1 MNLSY
6 QGSCLHNKFIY
17 EFEVLASFPMI
28 ESEVWYEKLIQSLL
42 CFVTGKPL
50 GVETAETSAS

>member
-1 MNLSY
+1 MNWTY
-6 QGSCLHNKFIY
+6 QDSCLHNKFIY
-17 EFEVLASFPMI
+17 EFEVLSSVPVM
-28 ESEVWYEKLIQSLL
+28 ESEPWYEKLIQSML

>member
-1 MNLSY
+1 
-6 QGSCLHNKFIY
+6 
-17 EFEVLASFPMI
+17 MI
-28 ESEVWYEKLIQSLL
+28 ESELWYEYVMESLL